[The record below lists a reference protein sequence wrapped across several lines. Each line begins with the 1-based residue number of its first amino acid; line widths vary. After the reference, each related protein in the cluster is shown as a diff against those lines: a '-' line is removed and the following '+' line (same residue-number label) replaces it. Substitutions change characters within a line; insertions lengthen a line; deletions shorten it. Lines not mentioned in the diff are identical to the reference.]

1 MSLFEPI
8 APIVPT
14 VLQPHGFFQERGTVT
29 IVPGNSTVRLTQLPE
44 NTFQCAVTSPPYYA
58 LRSYL
63 PDGHP
68 DKIYEIGNEST
79 PQEYINKLVTIFR
92 ELRRVLRP
100 DGVFYLNIADTYANA
115 LVASNT
121 TRANPSSSLKHKD
134 LIGIPWMLAFALRDD
149 GWYLRSEIVW
159 HKKAIMPESTDDR
172 PTNCHEKV
180 FMLTKSSDYFWDQ
193 TAVLELGTPGSA
205 GQLVYGSEERKATPG
220 VNALMGKDNPY
231 QYDGMR
237 NIRNVWTINP
247 ANNRGDSHYAT
258 MPEAL
263 VEPCIKSGTSEYG
276 CCSTC
281 GAPWERVVNIDPTNK
296 EYRWRT
302 PNLNNQKSYNS
313 PNPGNRLNGQTF
325 RHARRG
331 SNNFNPTCTCE
342 VNAPVP
348 CQVIDPFGGTG
359 TTGIVA
365 SKLARHSTM
374 IELSAE
380 YIGYMK
386 KRFER
391 HDINVPYTVAAT
403 RRPLRMV
410 PRR

>member
-8 APIVPT
+8 APMVPT

-29 IVPGNSTVRLTQLPE
+29 IVPGNAMVRLAQLPE

-63 PDGHP
+63 DTDHA
-68 DKIYEIGNEST
+68 DKAHEIGNEVT
-79 PQEYINKLVTIFR
+79 PQDYITNLVNIFR
-92 ELRRVLRP
+92 ELRRVMRP
-100 DGVFYLNIADTYANA
+100 DGVFYLNIGDTYASPPIAVNA
-115 LVASNT
+115 
-121 TRANPSSSLKHKD
+121 TRANPSAPLKHKD
-134 LIGIPWMLAFALRDD
+134 LIGIPWMLAFAMRDD
-149 GWYLRSEIVW
+149 GWYLRSEIIW

-180 FMLTKSSDYFWDQ
+180 FMFTKSPDYFWDQ
-193 TAVLELGTPGSA
+193 TAVLEPGVPGSA
-205 GQLVYGSEERKATPG
+205 GHLVYGSEQRRATAG
-220 VNALMGKDNPY
+220 VNAVMGKDNPY

-247 ANNRGDSHYAT
+247 ATNMHNDHYAT
-258 MPEAL
+258 MPETL

-281 GAPWERVVNIDPTNK
+281 GAPWVRTVTSIGIDKENRLRVPKFNHK
-296 EYRWRT
+296 AS
-302 PNLNNQKSYNS
+302 NN
-313 PNPGNRLNGQTF
+313 PNPSHRLNGQTF

-331 SNNFNPTCTCE
+331 SNEFTPSCTCPI
-342 VNAPVP
+342 NTPVP

-365 SKLARHSTM
+365 AKLSRHATM
-374 IELSAE
+374 VELSE
-380 YIGYMK
+380 KYIGFMK
-386 KRFER
+386 QRFER
-391 HDINVPYTVAAT
+391 HDVNVPYTVASV
-403 RRPLRMV
+403 RRPLRMI
-410 PRR
+410 PKR